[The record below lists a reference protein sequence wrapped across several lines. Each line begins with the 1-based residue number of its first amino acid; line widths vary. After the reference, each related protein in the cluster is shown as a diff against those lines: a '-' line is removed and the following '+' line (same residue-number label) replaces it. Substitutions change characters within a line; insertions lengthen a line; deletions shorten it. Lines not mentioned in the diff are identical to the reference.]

1 MIEAAQIRAARGLVE
16 FSQTQLAEA
25 SGLALSTIRRMEVEG
40 GTLKSSVENV
50 LKVQQALED
59 AGVIF
64 IDQNEDGGPGVRLR
78 KSRDE

>member
-25 SGLALSTIRRMEVEG
+25 SGLALSTIRRMEVAG

-78 KSRDE
+78 KSRDQ

>member
-16 FSQTQLAEA
+16 FSQIQLAET
-25 SGLALSTIRRMEVEG
+25 SGLALSTIRRMEVAG

-50 LKVQQALED
+50 LKVQRALED

-64 IDQNEDGGPGVRLR
+64 VDRNEDGGPGVRL
-78 KSRDE
+78 K